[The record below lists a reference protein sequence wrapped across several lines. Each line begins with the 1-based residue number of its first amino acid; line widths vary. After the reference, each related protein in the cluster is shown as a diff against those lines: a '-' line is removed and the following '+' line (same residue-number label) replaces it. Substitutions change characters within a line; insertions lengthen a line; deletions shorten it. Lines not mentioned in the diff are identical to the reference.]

1 MEEEG
6 GGGGDKNCLFVSA
19 CFGVR
24 IVGDT
29 VFFSLNIQSHGRLR

>member
-1 MEEEG
+1 MG
-6 GGGGDKNCLFVSA
+6 VGGDKKSLFVSV

-24 IVGDT
+24 LVGDT